1 MMPATHDELLQA
13 LADLHEIFP
22 DWRFGQ
28 MVANL
33 ATACGTT
40 EPGAIWD
47 LEDERLLAAARR
59 LIERNG
65 VRDVVRP

>member
-1 MMPATHDELLQA
+1 MTQTSHEELLQA
-13 LADLHEIFP
+13 LSDLHVIFP

-33 ATACGTT
+33 ATAAGATDS
-40 EPGAIWD
+40 GAIWD
-47 LEDERLLAAARR
+47 IEDQQLMEAARH

-65 VRDVVRP
+65 ARDAIRS

>member
-1 MMPATHDELLQA
+1 MTTTTHDELLQA

-33 ATACGTT
+33 ATASGAT

-47 LEDERLLAAARR
+47 LEDDQLLAAARR

-65 VRDVVRP
+65 ARSTVRS